1 MVTATLYIEG
11 GGEGRELRARFRE
24 GWKEFFNSAGVGGR
38 TKIVRGG
45 GRRQTFARFATAVS
59 DNSPGTVPFLLV
71 DSEGPVA
78 PRHSV
83 WQHLRAR
90 DRLESGLRSAGD
102 DRAFLMVQVMETWF
116 LADRGALRMYF
127 GTRFRENSLR
137 AWPNLE
143 DVPKSTVLG
152 ALERATA
159 SCRKPYSKGFQGQGL
174 VRAAGA
180 NRSRPRRSRL
190 SARQGIPGRVEGV
203 ATEGKCRDGAMR
215 QEWRYRHDLVS
226 DDLA

>member
-1 MVTATLYIEG
+1 MVTATLYIKG
-11 GGEGRELRARFRE
+11 GGEGRELRARFCE

-45 GRRQTFARFATAVS
+45 GRRQTFARFVTAVS

-83 WQHLRAR
+83 WQHLHAR
-90 DRLESGLRSAGD
+90 DRWVRPAEAGD

-116 LADRGALRMYF
+116 LADRGALRSYF
-127 GTRFRENSLR
+127 GAGFGEKALK
-137 AWPNLE
+137 AWCNLE
-143 DVPKSTVLG
+143 DVPKSTVLE

-159 SCRKPYSKGFQGQGL
+159 SCRKRYSKGSKGKVSFEL
-174 VRAAGA
+174 LARVDPARIEAACPHAKAFLNELRA
-180 NRSRPRRSRL
+180 L
-190 SARQGIPGRVEGV
+190 
-203 ATEGKCRDGAMR
+203 
-215 QEWRYRHDLVS
+215 
-226 DDLA
+226 

>member
-11 GGEGRELRARFRE
+11 GGEGKALRARFRE

-90 DRLESGLRSAGD
+90 DDWSRPAGAGD
-102 DRAFLMVQVMETWF
+102 KRAFLMVQIMEAWF
-116 LADRGALRMYF
+116 LADREALRSYF
-127 GTRFRENSLR
+127 GAGFGEKALR
-137 AWPNLE
+137 AWPKLE
-143 DVPKSTVLG
+143 DVPKSTVLE

-159 SCRKPYSKGFQGQGL
+159 SCRKRYSKGKVSFEL
-174 VRAAGA
+174 LARIDPACVESACPHAGA
-180 NRSRPRRSRL
+180 LLDELRAL
-190 SARQGIPGRVEGV
+190 
-203 ATEGKCRDGAMR
+203 
-215 QEWRYRHDLVS
+215 
-226 DDLA
+226 